1 MKTLTEKTINS
12 LVDETPSLIEYFE
25 KRGIDYCCGGDIS
38 LQKALE
44 LGQFDSPLIIREIE
58 QWISNS
64 ETMTPGQSS
73 LIDMEYLSV
82 SSLIQYIK
90 DKHHVFT
97 REALKKLAVLVEK
110 IALVH
115 GKEHPELIELNKLFS
130 NFEGELSAHLQK
142 EELFVFPSLLYMEE
156 QLKND
161 SQPTE
166 PKRNVNTLW
175 EPIEQ
180 EHVAAGQTLEKIKKL
195 TNDFSL
201 PEDACSSYTQTYQ
214 LLEQL
219 TKDIHIHVHLEEH
232 ILMPKAEKVYQQLI
246 H

>member
-38 LQKALE
+38 LQKALQ
-44 LGQFDSPLIIREIE
+44 LGQFDEHLIIREIE
-58 QWISNS
+58 QWLSNS
-64 ETMTPGQSS
+64 KTNKSDQSS
-73 LIDMEYLSV
+73 LIDLEYLAL

-97 REALKKLAVLVEK
+97 REALQKLGVLVEK
-110 IALVH
+110 IAIVH
-115 GKEHPELIELNKLFS
+115 GNDHPELVELNELFKVLK
-130 NFEGELSAHLQK
+130 GELSAHLQK

-156 QLKND
+156 QLKNEAEPA
-161 SQPTE
+161 S
-166 PKRNVNTLW
+166 PKRSVSTLW

-180 EHVAAGQTLEKIKKL
+180 EHVAAGQALEQIKKL
-195 TNDFSL
+195 TNNFSL
-201 PEDACSSYTQTYQ
+201 PEDACSSYIQTYT

-219 TKDIHIHVHLEEH
+219 TKDIHVHVHLEEH
-232 ILMPKAEKVYQQLI
+232 ILMPKAEKLYQQLI
-246 H
+246 N

>member
-44 LGQFDSPLIIREIE
+44 LGQFDSSLILKEIE
-58 QWISNS
+58 QWIDHAQTATSV
-64 ETMTPGQSS
+64 PSS

-97 REALKKLAVLVEK
+97 RESLKKLAVLVEK

-115 GKEHPELIELNKLFS
+115 GKEHPELIELNKLFNS
-130 NFEGELSAHLQK
+130 FEGELSAHLQK
-142 EELFVFPSLLYMEE
+142 EELFVFPSFLYMEE

-161 SQPTE
+161 TSSGN
-166 PKRNVNTLW
+166 PKRNVGTLW

-180 EHVAAGQTLEKIKKL
+180 EHVAAGQTLEQIKKL

-201 PEDACSSYTQTYQ
+201 PEDACSSYAQTYR

-219 TKDIHIHVHLEEH
+219 TRDIHIHVHLEEH
-232 ILMPKAEKVYQQLI
+232 ILMPKAEKIYQQLI